1 MMKSVRFSLLGSVL
15 MASLVAQSFAA
26 QPASKITTPKEQF
39 GFNLGDDYQLTNYTQ
54 LTDYWKKLAGQTDR
68 MRLTTIGKTA
78 EGRDQLM
85 AIVTAPENF
94 KSLDRYRD
102 TTRKL
107 SLGEGLTD
115 EQAHAL
121 AKQGKAVVWIDGGLH
136 ATEVE
141 CAQALTEMVYQ
152 MVSRSDEETMRLLH
166 DVVIL
171 FVQDNP
177 DGQELVANW
186 YMRNS
191 DTMKRS
197 TEGVPRLWHK
207 YIGHD
212 DNRDFFMS
220 NMPESTNINRVLYR
234 EWYPQI
240 MYNHHQTG
248 PPGAVIFMPPFR
260 DPFNYHF
267 DPLIMMEL
275 DQVGSAMHSRMEAEG
290 KPGAG
295 MRSAATYSTW
305 YNGGLRT
312 STYFHNMIG
321 LLTEIIGNPTPI
333 DIPLVPTTQLPH
345 GDLPFPIAP
354 QKWHFRQSIEYS
366 ITANRAVLDFA
377 SRYRETLL
385 YNSYRMAK
393 NSIER
398 GDKDSWTV
406 SPKRIEALRAAAAE
420 SKTGSTVE
428 VSPLAAGPGGR
439 DAVPAK
445 LYETVLHDPALRDPR
460 GYIIPVEQPD
470 LPTTVV
476 FLNTLIKNGVT
487 VHRATSSFQVGGKTY
502 SAGSYV
508 VKCAQA
514 YRPHVLD
521 MFEPQDHPNDFR
533 YPGGPPVPPYDA
545 TGYTLAFQMGVKFD
559 RILDGFDG
567 PFEKVND
574 LLAPPPGTMT
584 GPADPA
590 GYLISHRVNN
600 SYILVNRLLKQNA
613 DVFWLKSA
621 PAGVNAEEMGTGA
634 IWVPASSSAKQVLTG
649 AKPLGVNVVAV
660 SKRPVG
666 EAIKLKPI
674 RIGLYDQYG
683 GLMPAG
689 WTRWLFEQY
698 EFPFKVIY
706 PQDLDAGDLAK
717 SFDTIVFTDGAVR
730 APGTGRGAGFANRQP
745 APDTIPEEFRH
756 WLGQITREKTIPQI
770 RQFAEAGGAIVTIG
784 SSSAALSSMLGLP
797 VSSALV
803 EQTSDGK
810 TRQLP
815 PEKFFIP
822 GSLLTTS
829 VDNTSPIAYGMP
841 NQVDVFFDSSPV
853 FRLKPDS
860 GLKGTHPVAWFANAT
875 PLHSGWAW
883 GQQYLDGGVAVAES
897 SLGAGK
903 VFLLGPEVAF
913 RGQPHATFKFLFN
926 GVLLGGAKDIQA
938 APTE

>member
-1 MMKSVRFSLLGSVL
+1 MSKFIRFSLLGSVIL
-15 MASLVAQSFAA
+15 ASLVAPLAA
-26 QPASKITTPKEQF
+26 QTASKITTSKEQF

-54 LTDYWKKLAGQTDR
+54 LTAYWKKLASQTDR

-121 AKQGKAVVWIDGGLH
+121 AKEGKAGVWMDGGVH
-136 ATEVE
+136 ATEGGR
-141 CAQALTEMVYQ
+141 AQALSEMGYQ
-152 MVSRSDEETMRLLH
+152 MVSRNDEETVRFLH

-171 FVQDNP
+171 FVQVNP

-186 YMRNS
+186 YMRNPEA
-191 DTMKRS
+191 TKRS

-234 EWYPQI
+234 EWFPQI
-240 MYNHHQTG
+240 IYNHHQTG

-333 DIPLVPTTQLPH
+333 DIPLVPPTQMPH

-354 QKWHFRQSIEYS
+354 QKWHLRQSIEYS

-385 YNSYRMAK
+385 YNSYQMAK

-398 GDKDSWTV
+398 GNKDAWTI

-420 SKTGSTVE
+420 SKSASTVN
-428 VSPLAAGPGGR
+428 VSPLVAGPGGR
-439 DAVPAK
+439 EAVPAK
-445 LYETVLHDPALRDPR
+445 LYETVLHDPALRDAR
-460 GYIIPVEQPD
+460 GYIIPIEQPD
-470 LPTTVV
+470 LPTTVH

-487 VHRATSSFQVGGKTY
+487 VQRASSAFEVSGKNY

-514 YRPHVLD
+514 YRPHILD
-521 MFEPQDHPNDFR
+521 M
-533 YPGGPPVPPYDA
+533 
-545 TGYTLAFQMGVKFD
+545 
-559 RILDGFDG
+559 
-567 PFEKVND
+567 
-574 LLAPPPGTMT
+574 
-584 GPADPA
+584 
-590 GYLISHRVNN
+590 
-600 SYILVNRLLKQNA
+600 
-613 DVFWLKSA
+613 
-621 PAGVNAEEMGTGA
+621 
-634 IWVPASSSAKQVLTG
+634 
-649 AKPLGVNVVAV
+649 
-660 SKRPVG
+660 
-666 EAIKLKPI
+666 
-674 RIGLYDQYG
+674 
-683 GLMPAG
+683 
-689 WTRWLFEQY
+689 
-698 EFPFKVIY
+698 
-706 PQDLDAGDLAK
+706 
-717 SFDTIVFTDGAVR
+717 
-730 APGTGRGAGFANRQP
+730 
-745 APDTIPEEFRH
+745 
-756 WLGQITREKTIPQI
+756 
-770 RQFAEAGGAIVTIG
+770 
-784 SSSAALSSMLGLP
+784 
-797 VSSALV
+797 
-803 EQTSDGK
+803 
-810 TRQLP
+810 
-815 PEKFFIP
+815 
-822 GSLLTTS
+822 
-829 VDNTSPIAYGMP
+829 
-841 NQVDVFFDSSPV
+841 
-853 FRLKPDS
+853 
-860 GLKGTHPVAWFANAT
+860 
-875 PLHSGWAW
+875 
-883 GQQYLDGGVAVAES
+883 
-897 SLGAGK
+897 
-903 VFLLGPEVAF
+903 
-913 RGQPHATFKFLFN
+913 
-926 GVLLGGAKDIQA
+926 
-938 APTE
+938 